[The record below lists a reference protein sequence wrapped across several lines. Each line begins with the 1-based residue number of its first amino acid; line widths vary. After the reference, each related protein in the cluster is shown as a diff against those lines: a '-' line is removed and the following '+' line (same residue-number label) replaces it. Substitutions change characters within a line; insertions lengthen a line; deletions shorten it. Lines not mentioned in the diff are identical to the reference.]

1 MMCRLGTI
9 KAAMFCGIISMGG
22 TCARGS
28 EGLEGILMVSGGGE
42 VKGDSGYCKRG
53 YVRECVKGYVRKC

>member
-28 EGLEGILMVSGGGE
+28 EGLEGILMVSGGGGGE
-42 VKGDSGYCKRG
+42 R
-53 YVRECVKGYVRKC
+53 